1 MPTLDRRTLLLNAAG
16 AVFAASVHQAKLFAQ
31 EAQHRGN
38 EHREIPWRQVHLDF
52 HTSEHIPGVGA
63 DFDAEEFVGTL
74 KKARVNSINV
84 FAKCHHGYAY
94 YKTSIAR
101 RHPTMP
107 ANLDMLG
114 EMVRVLRRENI
125 EVHAYYSLVWDV
137 LVAREHPEWLMLDE
151 AGKPIQDKWPWV
163 CMNTP
168 YLDQV
173 LRENEE
179 IHSQYKLN
187 GGWYDILKQPPGG
200 CFCKW
205 CVEDRKRKGLSNS
218 KDDIWKHNKL
228 VAFKVE
234 EALTKLVRKHNPKGG
249 TFFNS
254 RLVIGVRDEL
264 PYYSHIEIESLPT
277 GGWGYTHF
285 QQRVRYMRTLGKE
298 LIGMTGRFHKSWGDF
313 GGLKNQAALDFET
326 LNFLANGAR
335 CSVGDQ
341 LHPRG
346 RLDAV
351 TYDRIGKAYAKIE
364 ALEPWALNTR
374 GVAEIGVYSS
384 TSTNPDALTQKIT
397 DVDQGFTNMLVELH
411 QQFDILDLESPLDG
425 YKVVILP
432 DSIAPHPKI
441 LAKLKPYLAKGG
453 ALIVSHE
460 SLLDPATKRF
470 ALEELGVEYQG
481 PSKYAGEYLV
491 LREGAFAEVDHQP
504 YFLYQRGVSVTAS
517 PSAEVLATY
526 GHPYFDRSREK
537 FSSHQQTPVGE
548 ITNEPLIT
556 LRGKVAYIANPF
568 FASYATD
575 GFGVQKLVVKG
586 LLRQLI
592 GEPLLQVEGLPSA
605 GQATLLEQVRA
616 GGKRHIVHLLYY
628 PATRRAPNIDIIEE
642 AGLAEGVKIH
652 LRSARRPG
660 KVELVP
666 EQKTLD
672 VQYRDGVMTF
682 TVPRVHGHQAI
693 CIET

>member
-1 MPTLDRRTLLLNAAG
+1 MDRRNFLISSAGTL
-16 AVFAASVHQAKLFAQ
+16 VAASVHRAKLFAQ
-31 EAQHRGN
+31 ETER
-38 EHREIPWRQVHLDF
+38 REIPWRQVHLDF
-52 HTSEHIPGVGA
+52 HTSEYIPGVGA
-63 DFDAEEFVGTL
+63 DFQAEEFVSTL
-74 KKARVNSINV
+74 KAARVNSINV

-94 YKTSIAR
+94 YKTAIAH

-107 ANLDMLG
+107 EGLDLLG
-114 EMVRVLRRENI
+114 EMVRVLRREKI

-137 LVAREHPEWLMLDE
+137 LAAREHPEWLILD
-151 AGKPIQDKWPWV
+151 ATGKAIEDRWPWL
-163 CMNTP
+163 CMNSP

-179 IHSQYKLN
+179 IHGQYKLN

-205 CVEDRKRKGLSNS
+205 CVEDRKRQGLGVS
-218 KDDIWKHNKL
+218 KDDIFKHNKQ
-228 VAFKVE
+228 VAFRVE
-234 EALTKLVRKHNPKGG
+234 EALTRVVRKHNPHGG

-351 TYDRIGKAYAKIE
+351 TYKRIGRAYEKIQ
-364 ALEPWALNTR
+364 ALEPWARHTQ

-384 TSTNPDALTQKIT
+384 TSTNPDATTQKIT
-397 DVDQGFTNMLVELH
+397 EIDQGFTNMLVELH
-411 QQFDILDLESPLDG
+411 QQFDILDLESPLDR
-425 YKVVILP
+425 YKLVILP
-432 DSIAPHPKI
+432 DAIGPHEKI
-441 LAKLKPYLAKGG
+441 LTKLRPFLARGG

-470 ALEELGVEYQG
+470 ALDELGVTYNG
-481 PSKYAGEYLV
+481 PSKFAQEYLV
-491 LREGAFAEVDHQP
+491 LRDGAFAGVDRLP
-504 YFLYQRGVSVTAS
+504 YFLYQRGASVDAS
-517 PSAEVLATY
+517 ADAEVLATY

-548 ITNEPLIT
+548 VTNEPLIT
-556 LRGKVAYIANPF
+556 RRGKVVYIANPIF
-568 FASYATD
+568 TSYAMD
-575 GFGVQKLVVKG
+575 AFGVQKLLVDA
-586 LLRQLI
+586 LLKQLI
-592 GEPLLQVEGLPSA
+592 DEPLLRVEGLPST
-605 GQATLLEQVRA
+605 GQVTLLEQRTA
-616 GGKRHIVHLLYY
+616 GAKRHIVHLLYY

-642 AGLAEGVKIH
+642 AGLVENVRVQ
-652 LRSARRPG
+652 LRLPAKPRV
-660 KVELVP
+660 VELVP
-666 EQKTLD
+666 ERITLP
-672 VQYRDGVMTF
+672 VSYADGVAAF
-682 TVPRVHGHQAI
+682 PVPRVMGHQAI
-693 CIET
+693 AVES

>member
-1 MPTLDRRTLLLNAAG
+1 MLHTDRRHFLLSSAG
-16 AVFAASVHQAKLFAQ
+16 ALLGASVHQAKLFAQ
-31 EAQHRGN
+31 EAKRK
-38 EHREIPWRQVHLDF
+38 EIPWRQVHLDF

-63 DFDAEEFVGTL
+63 DFNAEEFVATL
-74 KKARVNSINV
+74 KRARVNSINV

-94 YKTSIAR
+94 YKTAIAR
-101 RHPTMP
+101 PHPTMP
-107 ANLDMLG
+107 AGLDMLG
-114 EMVRVLRRENI
+114 EMVRVLRREKV

-137 LVAREHPEWLMLDE
+137 LAAREHSEWLMLD
-151 AGKPIQDKWPWV
+151 ADRKPIADRWPWV

-205 CVEDRKRKGLSNS
+205 CVADRKTLGLGTS
-218 KDDIWKHNKL
+218 KEDIWKHNKR

-234 EALTKLVRKHNPKGG
+234 EALTKLVRKHNPEGG

-351 TYDRIGKAYAKIE
+351 TYDRIGKAYAKIQ
-364 ALEPWALNTR
+364 ALEPWAHGTQ

-384 TSTNPDALTQKIT
+384 TSTNPDATTQKIT
-397 DVDQGFTNMLVELH
+397 EIDQGFTNMLVELH
-411 QQFDILDLESPLDG
+411 RQFDILDLDSPLDG
-425 YKVVILP
+425 YKLVILP
-432 DSIAPHPKI
+432 DAIAPHPKI
-441 LAKLKPYLAKGG
+441 VAKLKPFLARGG
-453 ALIVSHE
+453 ALIASHE
-460 SLLDPATKRF
+460 SLLDPATKQF
-470 ALEELGVEYQG
+470 AMDELGVQYQG
-481 PSKYAGEYLV
+481 PSKFAHEYLI
-491 LREGAFAEVDHQP
+491 LREGAFKGVDLQP
-504 YFLYQRGVSVTAS
+504 YFLYQRGASVTAA
-517 PSAEVLATY
+517 PGAEVLATY

-548 ITNEPLIT
+548 VTNEPLIT
-556 LRGKVAYIANPF
+556 RRGKVAYIANPF
-568 FASYATD
+568 FGSYATD
-575 GFGVQKLVVKG
+575 AFGVQKLVVKE
-586 LLRQLI
+586 LLQQLI
-592 GEPLLQVEGLPSA
+592 GEPILRVDGLPSA
-605 GQATLLEQVRA
+605 GQATLLEQSTA
-616 GGKRHIVHLLYY
+616 SGGRQIVHLLYY

-642 AGLAEGVKIH
+642 AGLVENVRVG
-652 LRSARRPG
+652 LRTAAKPR

-666 EQKTLD
+666 ERKALA
-672 VQYRDGVMTF
+672 VNYANGVASF
-682 TVPRVHGHQAI
+682 TVPRVAGHQAI
-693 CIET
+693 AVEG